1 MEKLPSGPISEEVF
15 ETLQTILQRETSDL
29 MITDKEYEV
38 YEAFL
43 TRLTI
48 ALTSLP
54 DLHEKELDLAHAWLH
69 DRIKGKSPRNY
80 QSNSLRN

>member
-1 MEKLPSGPISEEVF
+1 
-15 ETLQTILQRETSDL
+15 

-69 DRIKGKSPRNY
+69 E
-80 QSNSLRN
+80 